1 MAVAQNFKPMLAAP
15 ETNTNGQRA
24 FEADWMLKHGV
35 KDFKYEECRAWK
47 YLFRRFGKMSK
58 MELQSLGAVV
68 AETLDIQLVREY
80 KRRKITMIM
89 WFDEHFDEV
98 MPFIRNHVDVLER
111 DGKPVLLHDED
122 PTLYPPDDKEG
133 RADPI

>member
-1 MAVAQNFKPMLAAP
+1 MVSTP
-15 ETNTNGQRA
+15 EVKTNGQIA
-24 FEADWMLKHGV
+24 FEADWMEKHRV

-68 AETLDIQLVREY
+68 AETLDIELVREY

-89 WFDEHFDEV
+89 WFEEHFDEV
-98 MPFIRNHVDVLER
+98 MPFIRNNVDILER
-111 DGKPVLLHDED
+111 DGNPVLLHDED
-122 PTLYPPDDKEG
+122 PNLYTVGGKDGKS
-133 RADPI
+133 DPIK